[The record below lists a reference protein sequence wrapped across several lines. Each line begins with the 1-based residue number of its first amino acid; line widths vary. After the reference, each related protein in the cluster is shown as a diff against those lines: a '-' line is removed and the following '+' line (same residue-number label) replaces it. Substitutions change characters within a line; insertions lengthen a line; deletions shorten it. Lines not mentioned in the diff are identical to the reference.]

1 MPEDN
6 KKAQFVKDAEKLYRE
21 RRKFINRIDN
31 FPDGPE
37 KDLMLDN
44 MRSYIAGMFE
54 ILESDDSLDTINK
67 KLEKYK
73 KGREILEKLT
83 RDDYEM

>member
-1 MPEDN
+1 
-6 KKAQFVKDAEKLYRE
+6 
-21 RRKFINRIDN
+21 
-31 FPDGPE
+31 
-37 KDLMLDN
+37 
-44 MRSYIAGMFE
+44 MFE